1 MSASTFSLKI
11 IIASNACGL
20 VVDAGEVVV
29 EKKCSTSRNIK
40 EDLVHMSLENRLAGP
55 IIFARE
61 ENNELEKKKTA
72 RNNHLSSS
80 TSMCGCSTVVCPTLT
95 RLFLNPLFAG
105 KRGDVCVI
113 VKTIFFCIEN
123 VAKSFG

>member
-20 VVDAGEVVV
+20 VVDAEEVVV

-61 ENNELEKKKTA
+61 ENNELEKKKKQRETI
-72 RNNHLSSS
+72 
-80 TSMCGCSTVVCPTLT
+80 TSRAPLPCAVVLLLCAL
-95 RLFLNPLFAG
+95 L
-105 KRGDVCVI
+105 
-113 VKTIFFCIEN
+113 
-123 VAKSFG
+123 